1 MVETERQCWANFQYS
16 RLECLEVLGIPISVK
31 DDALED
37 KLLDIFREIGV
48 EIGQRDIQACH
59 RVKNNQTIVKFS
71 NRKNCLQILRVKKQL
86 KDLACT
92 LFNFQDGMKIFVN
105 ESLCPYYNWLWNK
118 CKTIK
123 NKNKLHQFYTLNGII
138 RVRLVEHGPVKNVKY
153 ISDLEELF
161 RDVNRWSIVLFLFFF
176 LFLILLPN
184 TTFKS

>member
-1 MVETERQCWANFQYS
+1 MVETERQCWANSQYF
-16 RLECLEVLGIPISVK
+16 RRECLEVLGIPISVK

-37 KLLDIFREIGV
+37 KLLDVFREIGV

-71 NRKNCLQILRVKKQL
+71 NRKDCLQILRVKKQL
-86 KDLACT
+86 KDLDCY
-92 LFNFQDGMKIFVN
+92 LFNFQDCMKILIN

-118 CKTIK
+118 CKAIK

-138 RVRLVEHGPVKNVKY
+138 RVQLVEHGAVKSVKY

-161 RDVNRWSIVLFLFFF
+161 PDVNRWSIVLFLFFF
-176 LFLILLPN
+176 FLSCCL
-184 TTFKS
+184 